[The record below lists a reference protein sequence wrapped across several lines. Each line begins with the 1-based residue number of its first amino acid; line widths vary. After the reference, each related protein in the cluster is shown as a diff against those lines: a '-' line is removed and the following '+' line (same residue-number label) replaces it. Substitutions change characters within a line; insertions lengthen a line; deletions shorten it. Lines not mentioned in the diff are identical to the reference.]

1 MTHACHIGIESIW
14 DLQRQSQIG
23 YGTVASSSIEEFFR
37 SQERQGG
44 HYSNFYETMSMAEN
58 RVNNT
63 AEGIQRVRNSHGK
76 PKGMDVGVIIQGVS
90 TCSSICLLF

>member
-1 MTHACHIGIESIW
+1 MTGIESIW

-37 SQERQGG
+37 SQERLGG

-63 AEGIQRVRNSHGK
+63 AEGIRRVRNSHGK
-76 PKGMDVGVIIQGVS
+76 PKGTKKS
-90 TCSSICLLF
+90 